1 MAGTSRFSA
10 RSLVAAALVSMVLAG
25 GSGVSARS
33 GQDRS
38 IGISG
43 VWNYTLIQTNPND
56 TTYDLAQIAQT
67 NRGTLSGTIRE
78 TGKTCVGSL
87 NGVVRGTTVTM
98 MWRFP
103 QSCSGDVLYLSG
115 QLGARSSTMSGSVT
129 SSDQRL
135 GTFAGKKQ

>member
-1 MAGTSRFSA
+1 VCV
-10 RSLVAAALVSMVLAG
+10 VAAGG
-25 GSGVSARS
+25 GSKVSAQS
-33 GQDRS
+33 GQGRP

-43 VWNYTLIQTNPND
+43 VWNYKLIQTNPND
-56 TTYDLAQIAQT
+56 TTYDLAQITQA
-67 NRGTLSGTIRE
+67 NRGALSGTVQE
-78 TGKTCVGSL
+78 TGKTCAGSVS
-87 NGVVRGTTVTM
+87 GVVRGTTVTM

-135 GTFAGKKQ
+135 GTFDGKKQ